1 MVSLREPKELLE
13 TTDKIANKLFNGRSI
28 ENTAFFKK
36 YQEYWSSR
44 DSIESQERIAKRQRR
59 AVESSNEEA
68 CSAFETIIKKIAA
81 TASDNEAVSNSS
93 ADEDSD
99 SVRASSSSA
108 NHRLQYS
115 KEKVTE
121 DLENYSFDE
130 YAC

>member
-1 MVSLREPKELLE
+1 MFKAPTATLNSHFSWLPTAGQLSPAYDYFDFINTFDGNQRSLNRWYG
-13 TTDKIANKLFNGRSI
+13 N
-28 ENTAFFKK
+28 
-36 YQEYWSSR
+36 
-44 DSIESQERIAKRQRR
+44 
-59 AVESSNEEA
+59 
-68 CSAFETIIKKIAA
+68 IAA